1 VCIISTAQQAKPKVM
16 GHMEPVRAQFIN
28 ASTLESTYSAPG
40 PVEPP
45 LGELDEDTDSNVAKA
60 GTVLCNN
67 LVDETLA
74 PTAAPVAAAAAAAAV
89 LGNKVAITDPS
100 LTHTKTPSQDPDFNR
115 RMRPSLAVWLV
126 VALAVNVAC
135 VRVSV
140 CEGNERRFK
149 AFWPFGHFF
158 SVQW

>member
-1 VCIISTAQQAKPKVM
+1 M

-45 LGELDEDTDSNVAKA
+45 LEELDEDTDSNVAKA

-74 PTAAPVAAAAAAAAV
+74 PSAAPVAAAAAAAV
-89 LGNKVAITDPS
+89 LGNKVAITNPS
-100 LTHTKTPSQDPDFNR
+100 LTHKKAPSQDPDLDR
-115 RMRPSLAVWLV
+115 RMRPSLA
-126 VALAVNVAC
+126 
-135 VRVSV
+135 R
-140 CEGNERRFK
+140 
-149 AFWPFGHFF
+149 
-158 SVQW
+158 

>member
-1 VCIISTAQQAKPKVM
+1 
-16 GHMEPVRAQFIN
+16 
-28 ASTLESTYSAPG
+28 
-40 PVEPP
+40 VEPP

-74 PTAAPVAAAAAAAAV
+74 PTAAPVAAAAAAAAAV

-115 RMRPSLAVWLV
+115 KDASVARSLAVALA

-149 AFWPFGHFF
+149 GIWPLGHFF

>member
-1 VCIISTAQQAKPKVM
+1 MCIISTAQQAKPKVM

-40 PVEPP
+40 PVELP
-45 LGELDEDTDSNVAKA
+45 LGELDEDTDSKVAKA

-89 LGNKVAITDPS
+89 LGNKVAITDSS
-100 LTHTKTPSQDPDFNR
+100 LTHKNSLTRSRSQ
-115 RMRPSLAVWLV
+115 
-126 VALAVNVAC
+126 
-135 VRVSV
+135 
-140 CEGNERRFK
+140 
-149 AFWPFGHFF
+149 
-158 SVQW
+158 

>member
-1 VCIISTAQQAKPKVM
+1 M

-40 PVEPP
+40 PVELP
-45 LGELDEDTDSNVAKA
+45 LGELDEDTDSKVAKA

-89 LGNKVAITDPS
+89 LGNKVAITDSS
-100 LTHTKTPSQDPDFNR
+100 LTHTKTPSQDPDLNS
-115 RMRPSLAVWLV
+115 RMRPSLAGRLAM
-126 VALAVNVAC
+126 ALAVNVAC
-135 VRVSV
+135 VRVCV
-140 CEGNERRFK
+140 CEGNEGRFK
-149 AFWPFGHFF
+149 GIWPFGHFF

>member
-1 VCIISTAQQAKPKVM
+1 
-16 GHMEPVRAQFIN
+16 MEPVRAQFIN

-45 LGELDEDTDSNVAKA
+45 LEELDEDTDSNVAKA

-74 PTAAPVAAAAAAAAV
+74 PTAAPVAAAAAPAAAAV

-100 LTHTKTPSQDPDFNR
+100 LTHTKTPSQDPDLNR
-115 RMRPSLAVWLV
+115 RMRPSLAGWLWRS
-126 VALAVNVAC
+126 L
-135 VRVSV
+135 
-140 CEGNERRFK
+140 
-149 AFWPFGHFF
+149 
-158 SVQW
+158 